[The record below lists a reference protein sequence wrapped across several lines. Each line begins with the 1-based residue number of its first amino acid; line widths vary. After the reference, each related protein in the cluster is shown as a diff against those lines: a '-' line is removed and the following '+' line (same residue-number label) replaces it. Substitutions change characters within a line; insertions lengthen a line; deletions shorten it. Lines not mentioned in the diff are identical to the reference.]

1 MAGEQRS
8 HVVVGVD
15 GSPSSVAAL
24 RWALRYGAAMNCD
37 VRMITAWDVPM
48 SMGYP
53 TIFDDVDWA
62 GEARTVAEKALA
74 DTADLRSGVDVA
86 ADVVHGHPA
95 NVLVDAG
102 KDAELLVVGS
112 RGHGTAVGMLL
123 GSVSQHCVHRAACP
137 VVVVRAP
144 AE

>member
-1 MAGEQRS
+1 MAGEQQAR
-8 HVVVGVD
+8 VVVGVD
-15 GSPSSVAAL
+15 GSPSSVEAL
-24 RWALRYGAAMNCD
+24 RWVLRYATAMNRD
-37 VRMITAWDVPM
+37 VVMITAWDVPM

-53 TIFDDVDWA
+53 TVFDGVDWA
-62 GEARTVAEKALA
+62 GEARTVADKALA
-74 DTADLRSGVDVA
+74 DTADLRSGVDVT

-95 NVLVDAG
+95 NVLVDAS

-123 GSVSQHCVHRAACP
+123 GSVSQHCVHRAGCP